1 NGVSHKVDDSSG
13 SIGRRYARTDEIG
26 VAFGITIDFDTVN
39 KTPHTATL
47 RDRDSMRQIR
57 AEVKQLAMFVY
68 SFHLLRQCV
77 DYFAV
82 YLQVSE
88 LPEIV
93 RDLANGA
100 ITWAEVESKYPIFEG
115 QETSKKETVEE

>member
-1 NGVSHKVDDSSG
+1 ML
-13 SIGRRYARTDEIG
+13 
-26 VAFGITIDFDTVN
+26 TI
-39 KTPHTATL
+39 
-47 RDRDSMRQIR
+47 
-57 AEVKQLAMFVY
+57 
-68 SFHLLRQCV
+68 LLR
-77 DYFAV
+77 YV

-100 ITWAEVESKYPIFEG
+100 IAWAEVESKYPIFEG

>member
-1 NGVSHKVDDSSG
+1 MSSIH
-13 SIGRRYARTDEIG
+13 S
-26 VAFGITIDFDTVN
+26 
-39 KTPHTATL
+39 
-47 RDRDSMRQIR
+47 
-57 AEVKQLAMFVY
+57 
-68 SFHLLRQCV
+68 LRQRV
-77 DYFAV
+77 DYFTEIYV

-100 ITWAEVESKYPIFEG
+100 IAWAEVESKYPIFEG